1 MNPRVN
7 VSTVRDVDSYVK
19 VKALNDV
26 DKDVH
31 YRGSATPNTTLCGMK
46 TAPRTTEGP
55 VTCYRCHQFATG
67 DL

>member
-1 MNPRVN
+1 MERF
-7 VSTVRDVDSYVK
+7 VK

-31 YRGSATPNTTLCGMK
+31 YRGSATPKTTLCGMQA
-46 TAPRTTEGP
+46 APLAVEGP
-55 VTCYRCHQFATG
+55 VTCYRCHQFASG

>member
-1 MNPRVN
+1 
-7 VSTVRDVDSYVK
+7 VDTYVK

-31 YRGSATPNTTLCGMK
+31 YRGSTTPATTLCGMQ
-46 TAPRTTEGP
+46 TAPDTANGP

>member
-1 MNPRVN
+1 M
-7 VSTVRDVDSYVK
+7 DSYVK

-26 DKDVH
+26 DKNVH
-31 YRGSATPNTTLCGMK
+31 YRGSATPDTTLCGMQA
-46 TAPRTTEGP
+46 APLVVEGP

>member
-1 MNPRVN
+1 M
-7 VSTVRDVDSYVK
+7 STVGQMERFVK

-31 YRGSATPNTTLCGMK
+31 YRGSDTPKTTLCGMQ
-46 TAPRTTEGP
+46 TAPFAVEGP
-55 VTCYRCHQFATG
+55 VTCYRCHQFASG

>member
-1 MNPRVN
+1 MN
-7 VSTVRDVDSYVK
+7 VSTVGGVDSYVK

-26 DKDVH
+26 DKDIH
-31 YRGSATPNTTLCGMK
+31 FRGSATPNTTLCGMQ
-46 TAPRTTEGP
+46 TAPLTTDGP

>member
-7 VSTVRDVDSYVK
+7 VSTVGNVDSYVK

-31 YRGSATPNTTLCGMK
+31 YRGTATPNTTLCGMQ
-46 TAPRTTEGP
+46 TVPLTTEGP

>member
-1 MNPRVN
+1 M
-7 VSTVRDVDSYVK
+7 DSYVK

-26 DKDVH
+26 DQDVH
-31 YRGSATPNTTLCGMK
+31 YRGSATPNTTLCGMR
-46 TAPRTTEGP
+46 TAPLTTEGP

>member
-1 MNPRVN
+1 M
-7 VSTVRDVDSYVK
+7 DSYVK

-26 DKDVH
+26 DKDIH
-31 YRGSATPNTTLCGMK
+31 FRGSATPNTTLCGMQ
-46 TAPRTTEGP
+46 TAPLTTDGP

>member
-1 MNPRVN
+1 M
-7 VSTVRDVDSYVK
+7 STVGRMERYVK

-26 DKDVH
+26 DKGIH
-31 YRGSATPNTTLCGMK
+31 YRGSATPNTTLCGMQ
-46 TAPRTTEGP
+46 TAPLAVEGA